1 MSDGPQLFLIRH
13 GTTDMAGTLCGHAD
27 PPLNAAGRCEAR
39 AVVGLLRQCNIRQ
52 LYVSDLLRSI
62 QTAEYLTDSLSIPM
76 IVMPELR
83 EIAFGEWEGRRWS
96 DLKRTEVV
104 SDLKSFE
111 SSSDVIAPGGE
122 GFLAFQERTA
132 AALRHIA
139 SCSGR
144 HSTAVVTHM
153 GVIRV
158 AMRYLAMVDDA
169 DLPRPIHPCGV
180 YRFVVR
186 NSALTYIEEILA
198 AKDGL
203 QPAQHE

>member
-1 MSDGPQLFLIRH
+1 MSDGPELLLIRH

-27 PPLNAAGRCEAR
+27 PPLNAAGRCEAG
-39 AVVGLLRQCNIRQ
+39 AVVGFLRHYDIRQ
-52 LYVSDLLRSI
+52 IYVSDLLRAI
-62 QTAEYLTDSLSIPM
+62 QTAEYLTDGSGIPM

-96 DLKRTEVV
+96 DLKRSEVV
-104 SDLKSFE
+104 SDAKRFE
-111 SSSDVIAPGGE
+111 SSSNVIAPGGE
-122 GFLAFQERTA
+122 GFVAFQERTA

-139 SCSGR
+139 SCSPS
-144 HSTAVVTHM
+144 HATAVITHM

-158 AMRYLAMVDDA
+158 ALRHLAMVDDA
-169 DLPRPIHPCGV
+169 NLPRPIHPCGV

-186 NSALTYIEEILA
+186 NDTFTYTGEISA

-203 QPAQHE
+203 QPAQHQ